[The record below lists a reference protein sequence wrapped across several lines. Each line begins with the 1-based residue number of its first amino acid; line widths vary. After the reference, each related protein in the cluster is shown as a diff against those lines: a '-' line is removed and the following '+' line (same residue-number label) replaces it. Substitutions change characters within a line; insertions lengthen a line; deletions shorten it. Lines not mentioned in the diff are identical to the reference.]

1 MSDTKNMI
9 HARDSGLTSSVVYSA
24 IKQRIVNGE
33 LSGGAALKQ
42 DELAREF
49 GVSKIP
55 VREALRQLEQDNLVV
70 FRPRRGAV
78 VTSLSADDLAA
89 ILDVRIALE
98 CRALELAIPNMVEDD
113 FVIAG
118 GILDE
123 YSQEVEAEQWS
134 HLNMRFHHCLYAPS
148 GNGHLLNY
156 IRELQERMGAFLRMK
171 VSMATGLERPHAEHL
186 ALLDACRAR
195 QVDAAVGILRTHIE
209 NPQREVAAHFR
220 RQLIKHIE

>member
-1 MSDTKNMI
+1 MSDTKNLI
-9 HARDSGLTSSVVYSA
+9 RASDSGLTSSVVYSA
-24 IKQRIVNGE
+24 LKQRIVNGE

-55 VREALRQLEQDNLVV
+55 VREALRQLEQDNLVE

-113 FVIAG
+113 FVVAG
-118 GILDE
+118 KILDE

-134 HLNMRFHHCLYAPS
+134 HLNLRFHRCLYAPS

-195 QVDAAVGILRTHIE
+195 QVDTAVAILRTHIE
-209 NPQREVAAHFR
+209 HTQREVAAHFR